1 MIYTKICEVCG
12 KEFQTTCKHAKRC
25 STVHI
30 FTCPNCNQT
39 VEYKGV
45 TPFKM
50 CKKCTSKAA
59 AQKRKET
66 MMKRYGAPTTLQCKE
81 LREKGQK
88 TLLDKYGVDNPMK
101 VESVQKKAK
110 QTNLDKYGAE
120 NVMQNSDI
128 AKRSAN
134 NRVTTYEESLAKARQ
149 TWMQK
154 YGVDNPSK
162 APEVIKKMDETFM
175 KRYGVKR
182 AMSVPEFREKFEHT
196 MEEKYGVPYY
206 TMTDDYLSNSHIRV
220 SQINKQFG
228 ELLDHTHIPYEYEF
242 RIDMKYYDLHI
253 LDTNILIEIDPT
265 YTHNV
270 IGNHWSQV
278 GLDKYYHRDKSK
290 IAKESGFRCIHVFDW
305 DSWDKVI
312 DIIKPKK
319 TIGARKCKIYKL
331 NSKTT
336 DEFLNKYHLQGTCKG
351 QVLSL
356 GLVYEDQ
363 LLEIMTFGKSRY
375 NKNYDIELLRLC
387 THPDYVVT
395 GGASKLF
402 KFAVQQYELNSII
415 SYCDAS
421 KFSGSV
427 YANIGMK
434 FLRNTP
440 PQEIWSDCNYGKITA
455 NLLRQ
460 RGFDQLFG
468 TNYGKGTDNNELM
481 IEHGWLPVYDCGQK
495 VFVYEA

>member
-1 MIYTKICEVCG
+1 MAKVSKEPRACKFCG
-12 KEFQTTCKHAKRC
+12 KMFIPRSNNQWYCKNLHTRQCPICGKTYVEDNVENLKRPPVACSYDCRKILREQTSLKKYGRKDPGNTKEARMKSIQTTRKH
-25 STVHI
+25 
-30 FTCPNCNQT
+30 
-39 VEYKGV
+39 
-45 TPFKM
+45 
-50 CKKCTSKAA
+50 
-59 AQKRKET
+59 
-66 MMKRYGAPTTLQCKE
+66 L
-81 LREKGQK
+81 
-88 TLLDKYGVDNPMK
+88 GVDYPL
-101 VESVQKKAK
+101 ESKEVREKAK
-110 QTNLDKYGAE
+110 QTL
-120 NVMQNSDI
+120 
-128 AKRSAN
+128 
-134 NRVTTYEESLAKARQ
+134 LA
-149 TWMQK
+149 K
-154 YGVDNPSK
+154 YGVENIANLQSTIDK
-162 APEVIKKMDETFM
+162 RKKTN
-175 KRYGVKR
+175 
-182 AMSVPEFREKFEHT
+182 REKYGDT
-196 MEEKYGVPYY
+196 MPFNSEETRKKQQAVMMERYGVPYY
-206 TMTDDYLSNSHIRV
+206 IFTEEFKSNCHPTKISK
-220 SQINKQFG
+220 INRQFC
-228 ELLDHTHIPYEYEF
+228 ELLEKQGYHVEFEY
-242 RIDMKYYDLHI
+242 RIHDKFYDLHI

-290 IAKESGFRCIHVFDW
+290 IAKEAGFRCIHVFDW

-312 DIIKPKK
+312 DIIKPKQ

-356 GLVYEDQ
+356 GLVYEDK

-427 YANIGMK
+427 YTNIGMK